1 MISYAAAL
9 TLAAVAGFGQTGV
22 LDFYADWCG
31 PCRSMDPVVKE
42 LIAQNY
48 PIRQVNIDHD
58 RALAQQFRI
67 RGIPCFVLLVDGR
80 EVSRVEGATSRER
93 LVQMCRQATPRPA
106 AAPVVL
112 ASTNPPA
119 APAPPAAPTVQ
130 TTGPL
135 CPVPAATAQPETA
148 APQAPVKTDAD
159 FLAACVRLRI
169 EDPDGRSCGSGTIID
184 TRAGEALILTC
195 GHIFRDSQGKG
206 RIEVDLFGAHPQ
218 ARLPGRMISYDLQR
232 DVALVSIRV
241 PAPVVTMAVAPP
253 SYQSRAGDPVVTVGC
268 DQGADPTV
276 RHTRVA
282 AVGKYLG
289 PPNLQ
294 IDDVP
299 VVGRSGGGL
308 ITPDGL
314 VVGVCNAADPTVA
327 KGLYAALGS
336 IHAELDRAGLAYVYR
351 NQPAT
356 VVAAVNELPQLP
368 KQMPRPTEIQ
378 PTNIQTPAAAPIVKV
393 PEPLAKDEQALLAE
407 ASRHVAEGAEVI
419 LIVRPRNDSQGK
431 SEVYMLDRASTALLE
446 RLSTLAK

>member
-1 MISYAAAL
+1 MVSYAAAL

-31 PCRSMDPVVKE
+31 PCRSMDPLVKE

-48 PIRQVNIDHD
+48 PIRQVNIDQD
-58 RALAQQFRI
+58 RTLAQRFRI
-67 RGIPCFVLLVDGR
+67 RGVPCFVLLVDGR
-80 EVSRVEGATSRER
+80 EVNRLEGATSRDR
-93 LVQMCRQATPRPA
+93 LVQMCHQATARPA
-106 AAPVVL
+106 APPAML

-119 APAPPAAPTVQ
+119 APVQPAAPVVQ
-130 TTGPL
+130 PAGPL
-135 CPVPAATAQPETA
+135 CPVPPPVDAA
-148 APQAPVKTDAD
+148 APQQAPAKTDAE
-159 FLAACVRLRI
+159 FLAASVRLRI

-184 TRAGEALILTC
+184 AREGEALILTC

-206 RIEVDLFGAHPQ
+206 RIEVDLFGAQPQ
-218 ARLPGRMISYDLQR
+218 SRVPGRMVSYDLQR

-241 PAPVVTMAVAPP
+241 PVPVLAMAVAPP
-253 SYQSRAGDPVVTVGC
+253 SYQSRPGDAVVTVGC

-294 IDDVP
+294 VDDVP

-308 ITPDGL
+308 LTPDGL

-336 IHAELDRAGLAYVYR
+336 VHAELDRAGLAYVYR
-351 NQPAT
+351 DRPAT
-356 VVAAVNELPQLP
+356 TAVASADLPQLP
-368 KQMPRPTEIQ
+368 KQMPRPAEIQ
-378 PTNIQTPAAAPIVKV
+378 PTNIQTPAAPPIVKV
-393 PEPLAKDEQALLAE
+393 PEPLGKDEQALVAE
-407 ASRHVAEGAEVI
+407 ASRRVAEGAEVI
-419 LIVRPRNDSQGK
+419 LIVRPRNDPQGK

-446 RLSTLAK
+446 RISAIGK